1 MKDIEREKKTASGPL
16 LEVDFF
22 PIWEDG
28 RKKPFRDPKK
38 KISTAA
44 QKKYND
50 LQMQKKVVRDINAN
64 FDEGDIL
71 MSPTYEPSKAPQSY
85 EEVYRDADNYIRRVK
100 RKRAKELKRIKK
112 LLELTPKD
120 QDLLKLKKKLE
131 APFKYYYSV
140 EEVKYKTGIYAG
152 KSNWHLHMFLT
163 GGLTRDTFED
173 LWEKSMR
180 VNANRFQPERFGP
193 EAAAKYITKDAKG
206 FRRIKHSR
214 NIVRSKPRN
223 IDGRITKRGVE
234 LLAKKRANDAEYWE
248 RRYKGYRFIRCFP
261 RYNEYNGHWYVSV
274 IMYRSDKALV
284 PEWKIS
290 EWLND

>member
-1 MKDIEREKKTASGPL
+1 MKNIEREKRRLSGPL

-22 PIWEDG
+22 PVWEDG
-28 RKKPFRDPKK
+28 RRKPFRDPKK
-38 KISTAA
+38 KISTEA

-50 LQMQKKVVRDINAN
+50 QQMQKKVVRDINAN

-100 RKRAKELKRIKK
+100 RKRAAELKRIKNLLEVTPTDKK
-112 LLELTPKD
+112 LLELKR
-120 QDLLKLKKKLE
+120 KLE

-140 EEVKYKTGIYAG
+140 EEVKYKSGKNAG
-152 KSNWHLHMFLT
+152 RSNWHLHMFLT
-163 GGLTRDTFED
+163 GGISRDTYED

-214 NIVRSKPRN
+214 NIEKPKEKN
-223 IDGRITKRGVE
+223 IDGRITSRGVE
-234 LLAKKRANDAEYWE
+234 LLARKREFDSDYWE
-248 RRYKGYRFIRCFP
+248 RRYKGYRFIKCYP
-261 RYNEYNGHWYVSV
+261 RYNDYNGHWYVSV
-274 IMYRSDKALV
+274 IMYRTDKALV

-290 EWLND
+290 EWMND